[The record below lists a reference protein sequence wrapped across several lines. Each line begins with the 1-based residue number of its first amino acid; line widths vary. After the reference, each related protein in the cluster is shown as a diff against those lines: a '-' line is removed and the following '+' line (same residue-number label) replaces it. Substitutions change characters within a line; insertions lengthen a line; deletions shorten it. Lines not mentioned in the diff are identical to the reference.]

1 MGPQRPSPDELRRRA
16 AGAWLT
22 DAYADL
28 ANACSLA
35 AHRDE
40 GTAPFASA
48 FHAEQAV
55 EKGVKALLVWHAV
68 DFPPR
73 HDIGLLVGLVPAGAT
88 MKERNVG
95 GLTVYAVEER
105 HVAGS
110 SNPMSLIE
118 RPTWDEAEEAITQAA
133 DALSRVSADLA
144 SAGWAPSLQGDE

>member
-1 MGPQRPSPDELRRRA
+1 MGPLQPSPEEVRRRA
-16 AGAWLT
+16 AGVWLM

-28 ANACSLA
+28 ANARSLA

-73 HDIGLLVGLVPAGAT
+73 HDLGLLVGFVPAGAT
-88 MKERNVG
+88 IKDRNIG
-95 GLTVYAVEER
+95 GLNVYAVEQR
-105 HVAGS
+105 DVAGA
-110 SNPMSLIE
+110 SNPMSLNE
-118 RPTWDEAEEAITQAA
+118 RPTWDEAEEAIAEAA
-133 DALSRVSADLA
+133 GALTRVSADLA
-144 SAGWAPSLQGDE
+144 SAGWAAWG

>member
-1 MGPQRPSPDELRRRA
+1 MGPQRLSPENVRRRA
-16 AGAWLT
+16 VGAWLT

-28 ANACSLA
+28 ANARSLA

-40 GTAPFASA
+40 GTTPFASA

-55 EKGVKALLVWHAV
+55 EKGLKALLVWHAV

-73 HDIGLLVGLVPAGAT
+73 HDLGLLLSLVPEGAT
-88 MKERNVG
+88 LKELNVG
-95 GLTVYAVEER
+95 GLSVYAVEQR
-105 HVAGS
+105 HVAGA

-118 RPTWDEAEEAITQAA
+118 RPTWDEAEAAITVAT

-144 SAGWAPSLQGDE
+144 SAGWAALA

>member
-1 MGPQRPSPDELRRRA
+1 MGPRQPSPEDVRRRA
-16 AGAWLT
+16 VGAWLT

-28 ANACSLA
+28 ANARSLA

-40 GTAPFASA
+40 GTAPFGSA

-73 HDIGLLVGLVPAGAT
+73 HDLGLLVGLVPAEAT
-88 MKERNVG
+88 IRELNVG
-95 GLTVYAVEER
+95 GLSVYAVEQR
-105 HVAGS
+105 YVAS
-110 SNPMSLIE
+110 TSNPMSLNE
-118 RPTWDEAEEAITQAA
+118 RPTWEEAEEAITLAA

-144 SAGWAPSLQGDE
+144 SAWWAASG

>member
-1 MGPQRPSPDELRRRA
+1 MGPQRLSPEDVRRRA
-16 AGAWLT
+16 VGAWLT

-28 ANACSLA
+28 ANARSLA

-55 EKGVKALLVWHAV
+55 EKGLKALLVWHAV

-73 HDIGLLVGLVPAGAT
+73 HDLALLLSLVPEGAT
-88 MKERNVG
+88 MKELNVG
-95 GLTVYAVEER
+95 GLSVYAAEQR
-105 HVAGS
+105 YVAGA
-110 SNPMSLIE
+110 SNPMSLVE
-118 RPTWDEAEEAITQAA
+118 RPTWDEAEAAVTEAT

-144 SAGWAPSLQGDE
+144 SAGWAASA

>member
-1 MGPQRPSPDELRRRA
+1 MGLQRPSPDELRRRA
-16 AGAWLT
+16 VGAWLT

-28 ANACSLA
+28 ANARSLA

-55 EKGVKALLVWHAV
+55 EKGVKALLVWHGV

-73 HDIGLLVGLVPAGAT
+73 HDLGLLAGLVPAGAT
-88 MKERNVG
+88 MKELNVG
-95 GLTVYAVEER
+95 GLTVYAVEQR
-105 HVAGS
+105 YVAGS
-110 SNPMSLIE
+110 SNPMSLNE
-118 RPTWDEAEEAITQAA
+118 RPTWDEAEEAITQAT